1 MDFSLPEDTRGL
13 LADIRGFLDEQ
24 ILPLEPLFLGGEWD
38 ALAARLEACR
48 EAVRER
54 GWWAPNLPQEAGGL
68 GLGLVD
74 LGLVSEVLGRTP
86 LGHFAFG
93 CQAPDAGNA
102 ELLLLHGSG
111 TLRER
116 YLLPLAAGRMRSCF
130 CMTEPE
136 YAGSNP
142 VEMGTTAVRDGGEW
156 VLNGHKWF
164 ATAAEGAAF
173 AIVMAVTDPA
183 AAPHA
188 RASMILVDCDTPGFE
203 LVRNIP
209 VMGHAGHGPFSH
221 GEVRLNDCR
230 VPAERL
236 LGEPGAGFLMAQ
248 QRLGPGR
255 IHHCM
260 RWLGICARA
269 IDLMCEHALRRELS
283 PGQPLARQ
291 QIVQSWLAESAAEAA
306 AARALVLET
315 AWRIE
320 REGWKATREMISMI
334 KFLTANTLQR
344 IVDRAVQVHGALG
357 VTDDTVLAFFYREE
371 RAARIYD
378 GPDEVHKLSLARR
391 LLKRR
396 SPAR

>member
-1 MDFSLPEDTRGL
+1 MDYSLPSETRGL
-13 LADIRGFLDEQ
+13 LADIRAFLDEQ
-24 ILPLEPLFLGGEWD
+24 ILPLEPLFLGGDWE
-38 ALAARLEACR
+38 ALAPRLEACR
-48 EAVRER
+48 EAVRAR
-54 GWWAPNLPQEAGGL
+54 GWWAPNLPREAGGL
-68 GLGLVD
+68 GLGLVE
-74 LGLVSEVLGRTP
+74 LGLVSEVLGRCP
-86 LGHFAFG
+86 LAHYAFG

-102 ELLLLHGSG
+102 ELLLLYG
-111 TLRER
+111 TDALRER
-116 YLLPLAAGRMRSCF
+116 YLLPLAAGRVRSCF

-136 YAGSNP
+136 FAGSNP
-142 VEMGTTAVRDGGEW
+142 VEMGTRAVRDGDEW
-156 VLNGHKWF
+156 VINGHKWF
-164 ATAAEGAAF
+164 ATAAEGASF
-173 AIVMAVTDPA
+173 AIVMAVTDPD

-188 RASMILVDCDTPGFE
+188 RASMILVDCDAPGFE

-209 VMGHAGHGPFSH
+209 VMGHAGRGPFSH

-230 VPAERL
+230 VPADRL

-255 IHHCM
+255 VHHCM

-269 IDLMCEHALRRELS
+269 IDLMCEHAARRELA

-291 QIVQSWLAESAAEAA
+291 QIVQAWIAESAAEAA
-306 AARALVLET
+306 AARGLVLET

-320 REGWKATREMISMI
+320 QEGWKAAREMISMI

-344 IVDRAVQVHGALG
+344 IVDRAIQVHGALG

-378 GPDEVHKLSLARR
+378 GPDEVHKLAVARR
-391 LLKRR
+391 LLKQR
-396 SPAR
+396 AAAG